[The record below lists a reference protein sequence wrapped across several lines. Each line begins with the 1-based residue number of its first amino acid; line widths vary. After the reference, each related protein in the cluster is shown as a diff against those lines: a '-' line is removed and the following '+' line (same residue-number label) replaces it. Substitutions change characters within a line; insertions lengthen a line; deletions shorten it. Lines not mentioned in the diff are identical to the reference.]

1 MKTLYSFLISV
12 FIVCSMTASAQL
24 STKGTDFWLGF
35 SQNYDDVGFLKV
47 FITSDVATTGVIS
60 VPQAGYT
67 ENFTVAANTT
77 TMIIMPFNTVY
88 NAGSETV
95 NNTGIHVLANAPV
108 SVYAL
113 NEQPFTSDATGV
125 LPTPALGTVYTVAGA
140 RDNSRES
147 QFLIVATED
156 NTVVTINPTV
166 QTNALRSANV
176 PFDITLQRGQSY
188 QVQSR
193 VANSHLNGTTLTST
207 KPIAVFAGGICTNIS
222 GCGFCDHIFEQNM
235 PTNRLGQNFIIIP
248 LALRTVG
255 TFYDVIATENGTI
268 VQRNGIVV
276 ATLNARQTFSFSST
290 QREVITSSAPI
301 ALMQY
306 SPGTACDGV
315 ASDPFVVYV
324 PPVDQMI
331 DRIVFNAF
339 VTPNI
344 PSYFV
349 NIITATSN
357 TANVTL
363 DGAPVTGFTTISND
377 PTMSATTAS
386 VIGGT
391 HILDAGGDKLS
402 AMIYGYGQADSYG
415 YLAGTAATALRGSD
429 IVVTPEFSYMQ
440 NIPYIDYRAND
451 ITTTNSVAV
460 MGLTVRDGGA
470 TAPDNDGF
478 TTTMTSLTIEVSHP
492 DMIRRLALYDG
503 INEIAE
509 VSIPCCTTSVAQFT
523 GLNIVVPDNGTRT
536 LEVRATFTESVSDNT
551 QLQFRVVEAVSV
563 PGGTEF
569 RDLDGGGATSSMDG
583 DDNRLEVIA
592 DRLRFLGQ
600 PSDVDVDV
608 MMQPDVTVE
617 AIDEF
622 NNRDRDVEGREVF
635 ITNRRLNNSPEGAL
649 MNEDGIA
656 RYGTLTFGEASPFEQ
671 LTAAS
676 PGYQPGLSTAF
687 AIRGEGATGNRILH
701 LNAGTHSGPDGTL
714 TSFWDDIAGNDDNG
728 EQSVMARRP
737 ALRNSAAFLIN
748 SHPVVQFGVGRGMQI
763 NTRSEL
769 SGGSS
774 KTMFAVIRTGA
785 NVTSR
790 QMLMEFGGIP
800 GGFNMYIDGF
810 RLYAGVWDQ
819 LRAWHLNRQVLP
831 NRVYLVQYVYDGS
844 RNRLSLNSTS
854 YLIEA
859 ASLAVNFRDPDIQ
872 GGNQLNGIGA
882 VVQQTRYHN
891 AYSFLP
897 FGDPFL
903 GQIAEVIMLNT
914 ADVDERTAVFEELNL
929 KYNIGAL
936 GNPLLKES
944 EEENIANQPLPSVE
958 LMPNPAND
966 LVTLFSNGAAI
977 RQITI
982 TTMEGVEVQKLYLS
996 GEYTT
1001 RTFETNRLAAGM
1013 YRVSVRTTE
1022 ETVNIPLTI
1031 VR

>member
-1 MKTLYSFLISV
+1 MAEPI
-12 FIVCSMTASAQL
+12 
-24 STKGTDFWLGF
+24 FW
-35 SQNYDDVGFLKV
+35 
-47 FITSDVATTGVIS
+47 
-60 VPQAGYT
+60 
-67 ENFTVAANTT
+67 
-77 TMIIMPFNTVY
+77 M
-88 NAGSETV
+88 
-95 NNTGIHVLANAPV
+95 
-108 SVYAL
+108 
-113 NEQPFTSDATGV
+113 
-125 LPTPALGTVYTVAGA
+125 
-140 RDNSRES
+140 
-147 QFLIVATED
+147 
-156 NTVVTINPTV
+156 
-166 QTNALRSANV
+166 
-176 PFDITLQRGQSY
+176 RG
-188 QVQSR
+188 
-193 VANSHLNGTTLTST
+193 
-207 KPIAVFAGGICTNIS
+207 GG
-222 GCGFCDHIFEQNM
+222 
-235 PTNRLGQNFIIIP
+235 
-248 LALRTVG
+248 
-255 TFYDVIATENGTI
+255 
-268 VQRNGIVV
+268 
-276 ATLNARQTFSFSST
+276 
-290 QREVITSSAPI
+290 
-301 ALMQY
+301 
-306 SPGTACDGV
+306 
-315 ASDPFVVYV
+315 
-324 PPVDQMI
+324 
-331 DRIVFNAF
+331 
-339 VTPNI
+339 
-344 PSYFV
+344 
-349 NIITATSN
+349 
-357 TANVTL
+357 
-363 DGAPVTGFTTISND
+363 
-377 PTMSATTAS
+377 
-386 VIGGT
+386 
-391 HILDAGGDKLS
+391 KLS

>member
-1 MKTLYSFLISV
+1 MKTLYSFLISL
-12 FIVCSMTASAQL
+12 FILCSMTASAQL

-35 SQNYDDVGFLKV
+35 SENLVSPTITV
-47 FITSDVATTGVIS
+47 FITSDVATTGTVSIPMGTFS
-60 VPQAGYT
+60 Q
-67 ENFTVAANTT
+67 NFTIAANSSTSVV
-77 TMIIMPFNTVY
+77 IPLNQGYNT
-88 NAGSETV
+88 GSETIRNMGIRV
-95 NNTGIHVLANAPV
+95 IANNPV
-108 SVYAL
+108 SVYGL
-113 NEQPFTSDATGV
+113 NAGSASSDATGV
-125 LPTPALGTVYTVAGA
+125 LPTPALGTFYTIAGA
-140 RDNSRES
+140 RTDEFNS
-147 QFLIVATED
+147 QFLIVATEN
-156 NTVVTINPTV
+156 NTVVTINPSST
-166 QTNALRSANV
+166 TRNFRAANT
-176 PFDITLQRGQSY
+176 PFDITLQRGQTY
-188 QVQSR
+188 QVQS
-193 VANSHLNGTTLTST
+193 SSSQSLNGSTVTST
-207 KPIAVFAGGICTNIS
+207 LPVAVFAGATCVRIGGCTA
-222 GCGFCDHIFEQNM
+222 CDHIFEQNM
-235 PTNRLGQNFIIIP
+235 PTNRLGQNFITIP
-248 LALRTVG
+248 LALRTAPI
-255 TFYDVIATENGTI
+255 FYDVVATENGTTI
-268 VQRNGIVV
+268 RRNGVVV
-276 ATLNARQTFSFSST
+276 ATLNARQTFSFSTT
-290 QREVITSSAPI
+290 QREVITSSAPV

-306 SPGTACDGV
+306 SPGSSCDGV
-315 ASDPFVVYV
+315 TSDPFVVYV
-324 PPVDQMI
+324 PPIDQMI

-344 PSYFV
+344 PTYFV
-349 NIITATSN
+349 NIVTATSN

-363 DGAPVTGFTTISND
+363 DGAPVTGFTTIPND
-377 PTMSATTAS
+377 PTMSATTTT
-386 VIGGT
+386 VVGGT
-391 HILDAGGDKLS
+391 HTLDAGGDKLS
-402 AMIYGYGQADSYG
+402 AMIYGYGSFDSYG

-478 TTTMTSLTIEVSHP
+478 TTTMTSLTIDVSHP
-492 DMIRRLALYDG
+492 AMIRRLALYDG

-536 LEVRATFTESVSDNT
+536 LELRATFTESVNDNT
-551 QLQFRVVEAVSV
+551 QLLFRVVEAVSI

-569 RDLDGGGATSSMDG
+569 RDLDGGGATSSMNG

-600 PSDVDVDV
+600 PSDVDVDA

-656 RYGTLTFGEASPFEQ
+656 RYGTLTFGTSSPFEQ

-687 AIRGEGATGNRILH
+687 AIKGAIATGNRILH

-714 TSFWDDIAGNDDNG
+714 TGFWDDLAGNDDNG

-810 RLYAGVWDQ
+810 RLHAGVWDQ

-859 ASLAVNFRDPDIQ
+859 ASLAVNFRDPNIQ

-882 VVQQTRYHN
+882 VVEQTRYHN

-914 ADVDERTAVFEELNL
+914 ADVDERTAVFDELNL
-929 KYNIGAL
+929 KYNIGAP

-966 LVTLFSNGAAI
+966 LITLFSNGAAI

-1013 YRVSVRTTE
+1013 YRVSVKTTE

>member
-1 MKTLYSFLISV
+1 MKTLYSFFVSL
-12 FIVCSMTASAQL
+12 FFLCSMTASAQL

-35 SQNYDDVGFLKV
+35 SENINSPTLTV
-47 FITSDVATTGVIS
+47 FITSDVATTGTVSIPMGTFS
-60 VPQAGYT
+60 Q
-67 ENFTVAANTT
+67 NFTLSANSSTSVV
-77 TMIIMPFNTVY
+77 IPLNQGYNT
-88 NAGSETV
+88 ASETIR
-95 NNTGIHVLANAPV
+95 NMGIRVVASNPV
-108 SVYAL
+108 SVYGL
-113 NEQPFTSDATGV
+113 NASTASSDATGV
-125 LPTPALGTVYTVAGA
+125 LPTPALGTAYTVAGA
-140 RDNSRES
+140 RTDEFNS
-147 QFLIVATED
+147 QFLIVATEN
-156 NTVVTINPTV
+156 NTVVTINPSST
-166 QTNALRSANV
+166 TRNFRSANT
-176 PFDITLQRGQSY
+176 PFDITLQRGQTY
-188 QVQSR
+188 QVQSSSSQ
-193 VANSHLNGTTLTST
+193 NLNGSTVTST
-207 KPIAVFAGGICTNIS
+207 LPVAVFAGATCVRIG
-222 GCGFCDHIFEQNM
+222 GCVACDHIFEQNM
-235 PTNRLGQNFIIIP
+235 PTNRLGQNFIIVP
-248 LALRTVG
+248 LALRTAPI
-255 TFYDVIATENGTI
+255 FYDVVATENGTT
-268 VQRNGIVV
+268 VQRNGVLV
-276 ATLNARQTFSFSST
+276 ATLNARQTFSFSTT
-290 QREVITSSAPI
+290 QRQVITSSAPV

-306 SPGTACDGV
+306 SPGTFCDNV
-315 ASDPFVVYV
+315 VSDPFVVYV

-344 PSYFV
+344 PTYFV
-349 NIITATSN
+349 NIVTATSN

-363 DGAPVTGFTTISND
+363 DGSPVTGFTTIPND
-377 PTMSATTAS
+377 PTMSATTVS
-386 VIGGT
+386 VNGGT
-391 HILDAGGDKLS
+391 HTLDAGGGELS
-402 AMIYGYGQADSYG
+402 AMVYGYGQADSYG

-429 IVVTPEFSYMQ
+429 IIVTPEFSYMQ
-440 NIPYIDYRAND
+440 NIPYIDFRAND
-451 ITTTNSVAV
+451 INTTNSVAV

-470 TAPDNDGF
+470 TSPDNDAF

-492 DMIRRLALYDG
+492 GMIRRLALYDG

-509 VSIPCCTTSVAQFT
+509 VSITTVAQFT
-523 GLNIVVPDNGTRT
+523 GLSIVVPDNGTRT
-536 LEVRATFTESVSDNT
+536 LELRATFTESVNDNT
-551 QLQFRVVEAVSV
+551 QLQFRIVGAVSI

-569 RDLDGGGATSSMDG
+569 RDLDGGGAVSSMNG

-600 PSDVDVDV
+600 PSDVDVDA

-687 AIRGEGATGNRILH
+687 AIRGASTTGNRILH

-714 TSFWDDIAGNDDNG
+714 TDFWDDLAGNDDNG

-763 NTRSEL
+763 KTRSEL
-769 SGGSS
+769 SSGSS

-819 LRAWHLNRQVLP
+819 LRAWHLQRQVLP

-859 ASLAVNFRDPDIQ
+859 ASLAVNFRDPNIQ

-882 VVQQTRYHN
+882 VVEQTRYHN

-914 ADVDERTAVFEELNL
+914 ADVDERTAVFDELNL
-929 KYNIGAL
+929 KYNIGAP

-966 LVTLFSNGAAI
+966 LITLFSNGAAI

-1013 YRVSVRTTE
+1013 YRVSVKTAE